1 MFTYGLFDHDHDHD
15 PERDGDEQACVG
27 RLSAEAALSDGPGL
41 QSRSWGGASRVDL
54 FPPVHDTLAGV
65 VSRCIEAPSSK
76 EYVMQ
81 RRPLILL
88 CAVAMGVSSLAVASS
103 AAAAGGGKQL
113 STTLSG
119 AEETA
124 AADVD
129 GSGTATLRIQ
139 ASKGQVCYT
148 LEVSDIEPAVA
159 AHIHHAPAGVN
170 GPVVVPLT
178 PPTEGASS
186 GCVEVL
192 LSLARDILRNPED
205 YYVNVHNADYPA
217 GAVRGQL
224 G

>member
-1 MFTYGLFDHDHDHD
+1 
-15 PERDGDEQACVG
+15 
-27 RLSAEAALSDGPGL
+27 
-41 QSRSWGGASRVDL
+41 
-54 FPPVHDTLAGV
+54 
-65 VSRCIEAPSSK
+65 
-76 EYVMQ
+76 MQ
-81 RRPLILL
+81 RRPLVLL

-148 LEVSDIEPAVA
+148 LDVSDIEPATA
-159 AHIHHAPAGVN
+159 AHIHQAPAGVN

-178 PPTEGASS
+178 PPTEGTSS